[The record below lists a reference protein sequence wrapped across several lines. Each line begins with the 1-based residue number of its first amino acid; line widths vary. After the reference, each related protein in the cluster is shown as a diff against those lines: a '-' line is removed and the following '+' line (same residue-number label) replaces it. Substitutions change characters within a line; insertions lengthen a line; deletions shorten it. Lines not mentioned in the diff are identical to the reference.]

1 MALSCLYMTGM
12 AAQRSVAALA
22 EDLAAGAPDALAE
35 CYERWGS
42 LVLGI
47 ATRALGNRHDAE
59 DVTQQ
64 VFVSAWRSRESL
76 RPSESALPAWL
87 IGITRRRIADELS
100 RRTRENA
107 KTQAA
112 GDDLAHR
119 PNPPL
124 DRVVESVVLRYAVQ
138 QFPEPRRSVFI
149 LAFSH
154 DKTQEEIAAVLEL
167 PLGTVKSHMR
177 RGLIHLR
184 RELEEAGDD
193 ARS

>member
-1 MALSCLYMTGM
+1 M

-22 EDLAAGAPDALAE
+22 EDLAAGAHDALAE

-47 ATRALGNRHDAE
+47 ATASLGNRHDAE

-87 IGITRRRIADELS
+87 IGITRRRVADELT
-100 RRTRENA
+100 RRTREHA
-107 KTQAA
+107 KAQAA
-112 GDDLAHR
+112 GDDLTNQ
-119 PNPPL
+119 PNPAL
-124 DRVVESVVLRYAVQ
+124 DHVVESVVVRHAVQ
-138 QFPEPRRSVFI
+138 RLPEPRRSVLT
-149 LAFSH
+149 LAFGH
-154 DKTQEEIAAVLEL
+154 DKTHEEIAAILEL
-167 PLGTVKSHMR
+167 PLGTVKSHVR

-193 ARS
+193 APF